1 MLKCLCTEENIFFFS
16 VDYYS
21 LEVEPVK
28 KPKGFTLIELLVVVA
43 IIGIIAT
50 VLVSY
55 GPQYIQNAKQKGSMK
70 DISALATAC
79 ANYAAISGEA
89 PASGIQEGILTP
101 GNAFI
106 MAVSPEHMPVC
117 PIKDKWGNPLMVY
130 TGVKTA
136 RIGGFTPEMVGKE
149 DFIIIS
155 YGRDG
160 VEEGFVYE
168 PYDPEKGYFEIVTM
182 ADYGKDLIN
191 WNANWIRGPLVK

>member
-1 MLKCLCTEENIFFFS
+1 
-16 VDYYS
+16 V
-21 LEVEPVK
+21 EVELVK
-28 KPKGFTLIELLVVVA
+28 KSNGFTLIELLVVVA

-55 GPQYIQNAKQKGSMK
+55 GPQYIQNAKQIASMK
-70 DISALATAC
+70 DITALATAC
-79 ANYAAISGEA
+79 ASYAAINGEA

-106 MAVSPEHMPVC
+106 IAVSPEHMPIC

-136 RIGGFTPEMVGKE
+136 RVGGFTPGMVGKE

-160 VEEGFVYE
+160 IEEGFVYD
-168 PYDPEKGYFEIVTM
+168 PHDPEKGAFEIATM